1 MMLNNKPSFVK
12 KMIKAKNEF
21 VSMKIH
27 FRYHTYIYTKK
38 GTIYEGCKYCQDKL
52 VNGNGKAANEKESE
66 KSGENLMQTKN
77 KVSKL

>member
-38 GTIYEGCKYCQDKL
+38 GTVYEGCKYCQDKL
-52 VNGNGKAANEKESE
+52 VNGNGKAANEKERE
-66 KSGENLMQTKN
+66 KVGRTLCRQKI
-77 KVSKL
+77 K